1 MLYNFCNGRR
11 EVIHDYKKHPRT
23 PVLNSATECQL
34 RQVLLILRKALFFIL
49 YNYCRSKTLSFEL
62 LPGR

>member
-34 RQVLLILRKALFFIL
+34 RQVLLILRKALFFYSL
-49 YNYCRSKTLSFEL
+49 
-62 LPGR
+62 